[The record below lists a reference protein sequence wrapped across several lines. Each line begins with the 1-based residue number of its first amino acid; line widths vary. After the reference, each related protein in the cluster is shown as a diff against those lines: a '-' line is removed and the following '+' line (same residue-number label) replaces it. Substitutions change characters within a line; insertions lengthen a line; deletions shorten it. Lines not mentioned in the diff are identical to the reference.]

1 MKQYIIIKRKNPGI
15 QKLNKNVTHYKEKHF
30 HPVEIKST
38 KHRKNEAIQ
47 LWLVG
52 PALGHQLTKHGH
64 IKQITEVSLAGLL
77 CTYADKLGACI
88 YGCSICLFNWNFCVL
103 KLEDVFSFS
112 LFFAMAFIYLFY
124 VKEAL
129 GAQSPQKSSLSYQNL
144 LSLSQ

>member
-15 QKLNKNVTHYKEKHF
+15 QKLNKNATHYKEKYF
-30 HPVEIKST
+30 HPVEIKLT
-38 KHRKNEAIQ
+38 KHRKKRSYA
-47 LWLVG
+47 
-52 PALGHQLTKHGH
+52 ALAGRTSIRAPINKTRPHKT
-64 IKQITEVSLAGLL
+64 ITEGSGLL
-77 CTYADKLGACI
+77 CTYADKREACI